1 MGASSGCCFAGRL
14 ESGMI
19 QTSDKL
25 LLMPL
30 NEVIQ
35 VKSNS
40 YLKFFNKGKLSLCEL
55 FLFFRKILPSMTFLL
70 DRVLPVI
77 RWF

>member
-40 YLKFFNKGKLSLCEL
+40 
-55 FLFFRKILPSMTFLL
+55 FLNQVFQQRKTFLM
-70 DRVLPVI
+70 
-77 RWF
+77 